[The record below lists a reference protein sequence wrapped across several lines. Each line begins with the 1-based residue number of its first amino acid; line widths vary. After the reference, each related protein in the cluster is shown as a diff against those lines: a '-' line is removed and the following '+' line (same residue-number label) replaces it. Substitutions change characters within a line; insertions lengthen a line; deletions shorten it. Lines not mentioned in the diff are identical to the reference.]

1 MAHIFQYAHRK
12 TNMSRRFIFITIKI
26 VFYFYCES
34 GSQVGVHKNLHQA
47 EHE

>member
-26 VFYFYCES
+26 VFYFYYES
-34 GSQVGVHKNLHQA
+34 GSQMGVHKNLNKA